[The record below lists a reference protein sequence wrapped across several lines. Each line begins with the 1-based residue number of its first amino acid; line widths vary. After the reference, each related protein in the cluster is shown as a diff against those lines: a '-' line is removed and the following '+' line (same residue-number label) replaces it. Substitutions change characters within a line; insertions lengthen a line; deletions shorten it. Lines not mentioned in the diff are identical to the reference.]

1 MKIPKKILKKPTK
14 NLIKKLEE
22 DMKDEFIKN
31 FNIIDEKFQ
40 RIFKELF
47 MGGKAKLSL
56 DSNDLLDAGI
66 DISAC
71 PPGKSTKNISLLSG
85 GEKSLTAVALL
96 FAIFETNP
104 APFSLLDE
112 IDAAMDESNI
122 KRYIDYLKS
131 LSDKTQFIMITHRQ
145 TTMQLA
151 EKIHG
156 VTIGDGGISKIYSID
171 FDDEK

>member
-1 MKIPKKILKKPTK
+1 
-14 NLIKKLEE
+14 
-22 DMKDEFIKN
+22 
-31 FNIIDEKFQ
+31 
-40 RIFKELF
+40 

-56 DSNDLLDAGI
+56 DSNDFLNAGVEI
-66 DISAC
+66 KAC
-71 PPGKSTKNISLLSG
+71 PPNKSTKSISLLSG

-131 LSDKTQFIMITHRQ
+131 LSGKTQFIMITHRQ

-151 EKIHG
+151 DKIHG
-156 VTIGDGGISKIYSID
+156 VTIEDGGISKIYSID
-171 FDDEK
+171 FDNWSL